1 MNDDDEEGEAV
12 PQPAE
17 VGVQVTTE
25 GQSQQKPDEKS

>member
-25 GQSQQKPDEKS
+25 GQSQKPDEKS